1 MKTAITRGEF
11 VHYLKQGAQ
20 APRGHLCQRSCSRW
34 GGRRLITSVYLL
46 DARLFK
52 FYFRSIGTK
61 GVARSL
67 YIAGS
72 GLRRFDIFIQSSPQY
87 PSQCVWCVCVCASI
101 ELTHVAAALP
111 YGPMEPTNSRK
122 RSEFRIGQ
130 FTLLYLRSFMVPKTG
145 PQIWQAVAF
154 GRSDGPALVGR
165 KWTLF

>member
-1 MKTAITRGEF
+1 MPGCLSFTSGPSEPKVSPVPCTSQVVG
-11 VHYLKQGAQ
+11 L
-20 APRGHLCQRSCSRW
+20 
-34 GGRRLITSVYLL
+34 GGLTSLSKVLL
-46 DARLFK
+46 NTLPNVC
-52 FYFRSIGTK
+52 G
-61 GVARSL
+61 
-67 YIAGS
+67 
-72 GLRRFDIFIQSSPQY
+72 
-87 PSQCVWCVCVCASI
+87 VCVCASI